1 MERSGKVKIILF
13 LDQIQN
19 GAKIILHR
27 NEDNSAGGLGH
38 AAHAWPSRRCRRAA
52 ISIRISRYG
61 RALQLSS
68 ADCSVVSAGCPCPSC
83 KWCSCCRFATARS
96 RIALRV
102 CCDGP
107 ALLVD
112 AAAHAHGARMVMAL
126 ITSGSSGVRIPAELI
141 LTATGRGRAA
151 AALRRLPLRLCLDV
165 RSRLLSHVAITAA
178 ICGRDAACDAA
189 AWLLLA
195 ALLSAMPC
203 ICVSE
208 DNRTYSIRR

>member
-112 AAAHAHGARMVMAL
+112 AAVHAHGARMVMIL

-141 LTATGRGRAA
+141 LTATGRGRAEGA
-151 AALRRLPLRLCLDV
+151 
-165 RSRLLSHVAITAA
+165 
-178 ICGRDAACDAA
+178 
-189 AWLLLA
+189 LA
-195 ALLSAMPC
+195 ALGEGLVFKPYFRL
-203 ICVSE
+203 VQP
-208 DNRTYSIRR
+208 

>member
-1 MERSGKVKIILF
+1 MPVGDNAFATTRSAPQQHGSSAIR
-13 LDQIQN
+13 N
-19 GAKIILHR
+19 G
-27 NEDNSAGGLGH
+27 
-38 AAHAWPSRRCRRAA
+38 SRRCRRAA

-68 ADCSVVSAGCPCPSC
+68 ADYSVVSAGCPCPSC

-141 LTATGRGRAA
+141 LAAGGRA
-151 AALRRLPLRLCLDV
+151 DD
-165 RSRLLSHVAITAA
+165 
-178 ICGRDAACDAA
+178 DAS
-189 AWLLLA
+189 LA
-195 ALLSAMPC
+195 VLQEVLGFT
-203 ICVSE
+203 
-208 DNRTYSIRR
+208 D